1 MPNLL
6 RYALVLAFFVAMSAG
21 GLAADPPAA
30 SGIRQIR
37 SKHLTLHTDL
47 PPGPEVDALGEV
59 FDQAFPQWCAISTS
73 MPPSMP
79 TGTCAGS

>member
-6 RYALVLAFFVAMSAG
+6 RYTLVLALLTAMSAG

-30 SGIRQIR
+30 SGIRQIV

-47 PPGPEVDALGEV
+47 PASAEVDALGEV
-59 FDQAFPQWCAISTS
+59 FDQAFPQWCAYFGVDAAEHADWH
-73 MPPSMP
+73 MR
-79 TGTCAGS
+79 GS